1 MANIMIEWFTNNSMK
16 INPDKFNTI
25 IFNDNRCMDLNFN
38 GISVTS
44 MDEVK
49 LLGVK
54 IDKQLKF
61 DNHVSDLCK
70 KTSRQVNALS
80 RIRNIANEESKN
92 TLYKTF
98 VLSNFNYC
106 ATLWH
111 FCSNKS
117 VMKMEKLN
125 KRALRVVFDDYSSSY
140 CELLKMSNKE
150 CLFSFREKCI
160 IHTVVKCTQNLV
172 PSYLR
177 SLFQSR
183 SNMLITRSK
192 NIIIQPKVRTTRY
205 GLNSLRYEGARLW
218 NKMDNNMKTDNYD
231 DFKILLKNYQKEYQ
245 CNVCIFCKILHL

>member
-25 IFNDNRCMDLNFN
+25 IFGDNGCVNFNFN

-117 VMKMEKLN
+117 LMKMEKLN

-140 CELLKMSNKE
+140 CELLKMSNNE
-150 CLFSFREKCI
+150 CL
-160 IHTVVKCTQNLV
+160 
-172 PSYLR
+172 
-177 SLFQSR
+177 
-183 SNMLITRSK
+183 LITRSK

-205 GLNSLRYEGARLW
+205 GVNSLRYEGARLW

-231 DFKILLKNYQKEYQ
+231 DFKILLKNYQK
-245 CNVCIFCKILHL
+245 